1 MLGLDSEL
9 GVGRGINESEV
20 VFPEWPH
27 NEFFQSRS
35 TVLSGKG
42 TMDHSA
48 DLARQERPSLR
59 LEKLQH
65 WARHRQ
71 SGHLLVVAVRPGCPD
86 SGFGQFNSIHIQ

>member
-1 MLGLDSEL
+1 MMSFSNPG
-9 GVGRGINESEV
+9 
-20 VFPEWPH
+20 
-27 NEFFQSRS
+27 S

-71 SGHLLVVAVRPGCPD
+71 SGQLLVVAVRPGCPD
-86 SGFGQFNSIHIQ
+86 SGFGQFDSIHFQ